1 MSVELLLLLQNL
13 CNAAQ
18 GLFAV
23 DNAGGIDRVV
33 DDDRLGPCVHLPGKV
48 LQVRLEAGQLRIHL
62 YNLSMKVACIAAVFA
77 KIGPE
82 HHHIVVN
89 IQNCFEDNVNGAGSP
104 HGHDHILLGK
114 PQAKLPIQ
122 MVRHSLP
129 YLRIPGIIGIA
140 VKGQG
145 VLVLNDF
152 NQRVVKGL
160 GHRGHRVA
168 QGKIKNI
175 LRANLLRQLLP
186 FNKHL
191 SNGRGIIKIIKHLF

>member
-89 IQNCFEDNVNGAGSP
+89 IQNSFKDNVDGAGSA
-104 HGHDHILLGK
+104 HGHNHVFFRQAQVKPAVQAIRNGLSHLG
-114 PQAKLPIQ
+114 IT
-122 MVRHSLP
+122 
-129 YLRIPGIIGIA
+129 GIVGIA

-168 QGKIKNI
+168 QRKIKNI
-175 LRANLLRQLLP
+175 LRADLLCKLLP
-186 FNKHL
+186 FKKHL
-191 SNGRGIIKIIKHLF
+191 SNGRGIFKIIQHLF